1 MFTHLF
7 HAVYECF
14 DARLDNASIS
24 ECGCRQTAPSRP
36 LFRSPTIFF
45 ARPKLRNK
53 SPSPVVSPHAN
64 PHNSPQES
72 IMKKLS
78 FAVLSFV
85 VLAVSSSAFAEGKT
99 RAQVYQ
105 ELIEAQQNGL
115 DYITDSSYPDV
126 NPAFVRQ
133 VEQRKQALAAKA
145 AAAASRV
152 ANASAPGMG
161 AN

>member
-1 MFTHLF
+1 
-7 HAVYECF
+7 
-14 DARLDNASIS
+14 
-24 ECGCRQTAPSRP
+24 
-36 LFRSPTIFF
+36 
-45 ARPKLRNK
+45 
-53 SPSPVVSPHAN
+53 
-64 PHNSPQES
+64 
-72 IMKKLS
+72 MKKLS

-152 ANASAPGMG
+152 ANAG
-161 AN
+161 ASGVDAH